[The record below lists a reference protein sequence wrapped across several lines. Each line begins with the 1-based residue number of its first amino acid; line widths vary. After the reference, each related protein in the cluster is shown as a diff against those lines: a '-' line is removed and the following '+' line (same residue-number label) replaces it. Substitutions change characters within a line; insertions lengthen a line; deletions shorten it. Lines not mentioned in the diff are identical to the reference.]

1 MSGAK
6 RCLGDQL
13 FSFFIRKQLSD
24 FHFQKTF
31 LEVASVQKIPLNSL
45 FCSRFIN
52 MPICHQLR
60 DFWQGGNVE
69 RGFMLLAR
77 CAAMVQIL
85 AGQDEGR
92 AGILQPRT
100 AGLLGYFVD
109 LIDIFILCRRSR
121 C

>member
-1 MSGAK
+1 MSGGPAF
-6 RCLGDQL
+6 LL
-13 FSFFIRKQLSD
+13 FHKEAAFKFPLPKDIFGSCQCSENPPQFPFLQSFYQYANLPST
-24 FHFQKTF
+24 QGF
-31 LEVASVQKIPLNSL
+31 LA
-45 FCSRFIN
+45 
-52 MPICHQLR
+52 
-60 DFWQGGNVE
+60 GGNVE

-92 AGILQPRT
+92 AGILQPCT